1 MKYLVLAEDAN
12 AAASLQ
18 LATLLARLSFAA
30 PCVRGE
36 WFDLLACHCLIL
48 CAIQRLV
55 ISSNPMAAAS
65 TPELKAQ
72 VDAGA
77 DWLNLAKWFQDFK
90 SETKC
95 FSLHHAIYELNEIHN
110 PLCVSVI
117 YMHLANCMPFQ
128 LTRSYRCTPFGTRII
143 SETDK

>member
-1 MKYLVLAEDAN
+1 MISVVSICWFLFEDLVKYLVLAEDAN

-95 FSLHHAIYELNEIHN
+95 FSLHHAIYELNETHTL
-110 PLCVSVI
+110 LC
-117 YMHLANCMPFQ
+117 H
-128 LTRSYRCTPFGTRII
+128 TRT
-143 SETDK
+143 